1 MDACAAPAIPDI
13 SGAREFNLAALQKK
27 LGKRP
32 ACDVRDASEPF
43 HHDCKKHKGRV
54 GQPLRIRGRRVK
66 FLYPFPPTEDDQ
78 VQLLKMSAIACTCC
92 LPEEMQRG
100 ECHASWLLHVL
111 RKKFKWNY
119 GPKLVSAAIPP
130 ELIAQGKR
138 EGKNAEW
145 KRARE
150 IHRHAFVSCKACHV
164 SHIRAGV
171 NVPSLLE
178 GVVIG
183 VSRFGNPFHEMPLK
197 QSKALFVRYV
207 QNNFAPLSEQEVM
220 AIVDEVDPVLT
231 GGTPGPGP
239 GPGPATGARDVKW
252 SEVG

>member
-1 MDACAAPAIPDI
+1 M
-13 SGAREFNLAALQKK
+13 SGARECNLAALEKK

-32 ACDVRDASEPF
+32 ANNVRNASEPF
-43 HHDCKKHKGRV
+43 HHDCRKHKGRV
-54 GQPLRIRGRRVK
+54 KHTLRIRGRRVN
-66 FLYPFPPTEDDQ
+66 FLYPFPPTEDEQ

-100 ECHASWLLHVL
+100 ECHASWLLHLL
-111 RKKFKWNY
+111 RKKFEWNY
-119 GPKLVSAAIPP
+119 GPKLVSAAIPSA
-130 ELIAQGKR
+130 LIAQGRK

-178 GVVIG
+178 NVVIG
-183 VSRFGNPFHEMPLK
+183 VSRFGNPFHEMALK

-207 QNNFAPLSEQEVM
+207 QNDFKPLAAQEVM
-220 AIVDEVDPVLT
+220 AIIDEVDPVAT
-231 GGTPGPGP
+231 GGGEG
-239 GPGPATGARDVKW
+239 GSG
-252 SEVG
+252 